1 MSDASF
7 LLLLLE
13 FASFK
18 LHDGPPNF
26 VLLYQD
32 LVNMCVIYYV
42 KITCL
47 VILESHYSS
56 FQCLCIQ
63 TEKSKLLN
71 LFLHSIS

>member
-18 LHDGPPNF
+18 LHNGPPDF
-26 VLLYQD
+26 VFLYQD

-42 KITCL
+42 NHMPGDFGVQL
-47 VILESHYSS
+47 
-56 FQCLCIQ
+56 
-63 TEKSKLLN
+63 
-71 LFLHSIS
+71 